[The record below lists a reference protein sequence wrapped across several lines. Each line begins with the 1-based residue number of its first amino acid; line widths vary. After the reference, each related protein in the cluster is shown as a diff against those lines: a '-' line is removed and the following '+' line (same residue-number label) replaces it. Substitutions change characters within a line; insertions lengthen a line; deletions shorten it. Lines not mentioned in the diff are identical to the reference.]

1 VRVDAMKKLQ
11 YCHMQKY
18 LVVERPFTC
27 TMMQV
32 KVPPFNT
39 IRVGKNMKGGDHQI
53 FGQIGKKGG
62 DDDHMAI
69 FSIEDDLVSPVP
81 TTTVEATS

>member
-1 VRVDAMKKLQ
+1 MK
-11 YCHMQKY
+11 KY

-39 IRVGKNMKGGDHQI
+39 TCVGKNMRGGDHQI
-53 FGQIGKKGG
+53 LGQIGKKGG
-62 DDDHMAI
+62 DEDHVALS
-69 FSIEDDLVSPVP
+69 SIEDDLVSPNP
-81 TTTVEATS
+81 TTTIEATS